1 LYTVVITAST
11 AEGAKYKNT
20 FCLDCCDIKF
30 FEENGVTKVMMTY
43 QDDQIGTRRE
53 EIYDISVKN
62 RCIVIENGD
71 ESVAY
76 WGGAEWNRNLDNSQ

>member
-1 LYTVVITAST
+1 
-11 AEGAKYKNT
+11 
-20 FCLDCCDIKF
+20 
-30 FEENGVTKVMMTY
+30 MMTY